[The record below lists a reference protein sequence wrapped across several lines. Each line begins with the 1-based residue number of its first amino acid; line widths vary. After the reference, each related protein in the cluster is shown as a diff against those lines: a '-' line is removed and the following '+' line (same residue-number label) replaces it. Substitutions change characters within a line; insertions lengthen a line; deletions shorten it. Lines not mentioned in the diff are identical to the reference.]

1 MTKYT
6 SFDELKQDCK
16 NWVEAGKKRGAQDG
30 LKKLLTELY
39 PDKAHFIYELLQN
52 AEDKNASEVSF
63 DLYEDKLVFSHN
75 GTKRDFTLDDIDA
88 ITNIGHSTS
97 ADDPTAIGQFG
108 VGFKAVYAYTDTPE
122 IHSGAYDFKII
133 DMLVPEDDSVVK
145 TAKSGFTQFI
155 FPFNNPKKPPELA
168 VSEIKNG
175 LEELDETAL
184 LFLTHINHI
193 KYKLPNNSQGSIT
206 IEPTDVIKFLYK
218 IERISG
224 DGTMTVSHWCR
235 FSQECPIYMPEKGV
249 TEFPV
254 SIAYR
259 MKLEDSDFKMDS
271 SLIGKVCIFFPS
283 DIDSSLHFHI
293 NAPFASTVAR
303 DNIRNCDENDK
314 LIEALANLT
323 VESLYYLRDKKLL
336 NYSVYETLPEL
347 REYYSDYA
355 RKFYKK
361 LPNWESYQKNKYA
374 IFADKIYEEFL
385 KYDLFI
391 TEEAEYSTI
400 QKIFKAPKDIK
411 LILPAVYVNKLYG
424 RNWIPTVPSV
434 TRVEQFIDQF
444 PIEEYTIENLID
456 SLEKD
461 KTFFNELWMRQKN
474 SEYFKTFYYQLSQSR
489 ERNRYSIFDSKPSRN
504 EILNNVEF
512 ILCEDKELHR
522 IKDNIYL
529 KTDYQPKHYL
539 KNPLYV
545 DLSLKNTAQD
555 REIKQ
560 FLVTLGIQEM
570 SESADMGAGLSN
582 DNESVLIVWL
592 DILKQFD
599 ENPESILQYKEQEI
613 FLARKPNDSTVFRV
627 CATNCCWSKEV
638 AFFYKDKYV
647 FAEDCYT
654 DINKHISKIKEIFV
668 KLDGNIEP
676 KIVREYLDD
685 DYPLFSLLKRERE
698 RYDTCTRTDYTIAE
712 FDWNKLA
719 TIKVN
724 SLINE
729 ALILWKLILRYNNQR
744 ILHIVYQANSTAA
757 EQNSLESSL
766 VYYLK
771 RTAWVPTK
779 SGVFKCPYEL
789 TDDDLLE
796 EFIYEKSSTLLDAIS
811 VKPNDVVEQLKNKG
825 VQSKELLVF
834 AGLDSDIQ
842 AHLLTLAEQLQ
853 EQKRKTGKSLSELA
867 ATSDR
872 NQSPEE
878 DEDDDYGTF
887 HKPKNI
893 DKRKLKLEKEF
904 DDREDLPTFIKKL
917 QFVLEKP
924 NTEEK
929 SFVRNEYHAHCQ
941 LCGTEGILT
950 AKGKRYFE
958 AINIFNTGKLDD
970 SLQIKLDLGWNTLCL
985 CPNCAAKFKYSQ
997 LTISGLIEQ
1006 VEHIDVSAV
1015 QSAFIDISI
1024 TLENKPTTI
1033 RFTSNHLLALQV
1045 AIKKIKE
1052 IEKNS

>member
-133 DMLVPEDDSVVK
+133 DMLVPEDEGVDK

-155 FPFNNPKKPPELA
+155 FPFNNPKKPPKLA

-193 KYKLPNNSQGSIT
+193 NYKLPNNSQGSIT

-235 FSQECPIYMPEKGV
+235 FSQECLIYMPEKGV

-314 LIEALANLT
+314 LIEALADLT

-385 KYDLFI
+385 KSDLFI
-391 TEEAEYSTI
+391 TEDAEYSTI
-400 QKIFKAPKDIK
+400 QKIFKATKDIK
-411 LILPAVYVNKLYG
+411 SILPSVYVNKLYG

-434 TRVEQFIDQF
+434 TRIEYFIDQF
-444 PIEEYTIENLID
+444 EIDEYSIEDFVD

-461 KTFFNELWMRQKN
+461 NTFFNELLSRQKD
-474 SEYFKTFYYQLSQSR
+474 SEYFKTLYYLLSQSK
-489 ERNRYSIFDSKPSRN
+489 ERKSYYVLDSKPSRN
-504 EILNNVEF
+504 EILNKVDF
-512 ILCEDKELHR
+512 ILCEDKVLHN
-522 IKDNIYL
+522 IKDSIYL
-529 KTDYQPKHYL
+529 RTSYQPTHYL
-539 KNPLYV
+539 KNPLYI
-545 DLSLKNTAQD
+545 DLSLKSTAQD
-555 REIKQ
+555 KEVKQ
-560 FLVTLGIQEM
+560 FLLSLGIQEM
-570 SESADMGAGLSN
+570 SELADMGAGLSN

-592 DILKQFD
+592 DILKQFE

-627 CATNCCWSKEV
+627 RATDCCWSKEV

-654 DINKHISKIKEIFV
+654 DINAHISEIKEIFV

-676 KIVREYLDD
+676 KIVKQYLYD
-685 DYPLFSLLKRERE
+685 DYPLFHLLKRGRE
-698 RYDTCTRTDYTIAE
+698 RYDTCTRTDYTIDE

-719 TIKVN
+719 SIKVN

-729 ALILWKLILRYNNQR
+729 ALILWKLILQYNNQQ
-744 ILHIVYQANSTAA
+744 ILHIVYQANSSAA

-771 RTAWVPTK
+771 RAAWVPTK
-779 SGVFKCPYEL
+779 SGEYKRPYEL
-789 TDDDLLE
+789 IVDDLLE
-796 EFIYEKSSTLLDAIS
+796 EFKYEKTSLLLTAIS
-811 VKPNDVVEQLKNKG
+811 EKPNDIVEQLKNNG
-825 VQSKELLVF
+825 IEDENTLFF
-834 AGLDSDIQ
+834 AGCDSD
-842 AHLLTLAEQLQ
+842 EQTAARKYIEMLRS
-853 EQKRKTGKSLSELA
+853 QKQKTGKSLSELA

-872 NQSPEE
+872 IQSPEE
-878 DEDDDYGTF
+878 DDYDDYGTF
-887 HKPKNI
+887 HKPTNT

-929 SFVRNEYHAHCQ
+929 AFVRNEYHAHCQ
-941 LCGTEGILT
+941 LCGNEGILT

-958 AINIFNTGKLDD
+958 AINIFNTSKLDD
-970 SLQIKLDLGWNTLCL
+970 SLQINFGLGWNTLCL

-1024 TLENKPTTI
+1024 TLEGKPTTI
-1033 RFTSNHLLALQV
+1033 RFTPNHLLALQV

-1052 IEKNS
+1052 IEENS